1 MTNSLV
7 AFKGVLAPIPTP
19 FQEDESL
26 YEEGVWNLLE
36 FLSSNGVDGVFS
48 LGSYGSFPLLDV
60 DERLAAME
68 MISAACKEFSLYNCC
83 HIGAASLSQSIKFLK
98 KAIELRCD
106 SVAAVSPYYY
116 SGHAYRWEEIEYFH
130 KTLID
135 IGSLPYCIY
144 NNPRTTKFS
153 FTPENIRELA
163 LHGASALKDSGNEL
177 DRYRSYLEYTCDIN
191 FNCMP
196 GSGST
201 MLECFK
207 LGASSIVAGTSVV
220 FPKEVTN
227 LYKCMAIDRDWQ
239 RASHLQKIVS
249 SCRDTQ
255 QDKIMRPAAA
265 YILLRDKG
273 VDIGYPRLPWPRNM
287 S

>member
-1 MTNSLV
+1 MNNSLV
-7 AFKGVLAPIPTP
+7 DFKGVLAPIPTP
-19 FQEDESL
+19 FQKDESL
-26 YEEGVWNLLE
+26 FERGVWNLLE
-36 FLSSNGVDGVFS
+36 FLSENGVHGVFS

-60 DERLAAME
+60 DERLRAMKI
-68 MISAACKEFSLYNCC
+68 ISTASKYFSLYNCC
-83 HIGAASLSQSIKFLK
+83 HIGSASLAQSKKFLK
-98 KAIELRCD
+98 RAEELECD

-116 SGHAYRWEEIEYFH
+116 SGHAYRWEDVERFH

-135 IGSLPYCIY
+135 SSSLPYCIY

-153 FTPENIRELA
+153 FTPENLRALA
-163 LHGASALKDSGNEL
+163 LHGASGLKDSGNEL
-177 DRYRSYLEYTCDIN
+177 DRYKGYLECTKDME

-220 FPKEVTN
+220 YPSEVTE
-227 LYKCMAIDRDWQ
+227 LYKCITIDRDWD
-239 RASHLQKIVS
+239 RASRLQKVVS
-249 SCRDTQ
+249 ACREAQ
-255 QDKIMRPAAA
+255 QNKIMRPAAA

-273 VDIGYPRLPWPRNM
+273 VDIGYPRLPWPRDM